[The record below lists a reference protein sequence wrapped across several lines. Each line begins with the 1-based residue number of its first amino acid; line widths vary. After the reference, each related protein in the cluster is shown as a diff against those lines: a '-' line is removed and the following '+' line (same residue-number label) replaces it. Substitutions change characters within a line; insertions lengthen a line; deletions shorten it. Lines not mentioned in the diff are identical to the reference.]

1 MPLVRHPGG
10 CRIGVVIVMQL
21 FPADQNAPR
30 NDIRACICRV
40 EVAVPAKM
48 ADAVDHATRPERNPD
63 HLDGIYRDADD
74 TKQRNVDHA
83 QQAYAEARVLRIE
96 VPLDPV
102 VRRAV
107 SEFAQRFFILC
118 FGTVKFSTAE
128 QNLPDAV
135 RLRAMRI
142 LSGLALRVMLAV
154 YCRPVTCHHTRRQP
168 QPEAE
173 TMADGRMQL
182 ERAMRLTAVK
192 GRRLR

>member
-1 MPLVRHPGG
+1 
-10 CRIGVVIVMQL
+10 
-21 FPADQNAPR
+21 
-30 NDIRACICRV
+30 
-40 EVAVPAKM
+40 
-48 ADAVDHATRPERNPD
+48 
-63 HLDGIYRDADD
+63 
-74 TKQRNVDHA
+74 
-83 QQAYAEARVLRIE
+83 
-96 VPLDPV
+96 
-102 VRRAV
+102 
-107 SEFAQRFFILC
+107 
-118 FGTVKFSTAE
+118 
-128 QNLPDAV
+128 V